1 MLMPG
6 YYLWTIGCQMNQA
19 ESDRLGRLFELWG
32 YSLADKAEDA
42 ELILVNSCVVREHAE
57 NKVVNRLHL
66 LRSLKNK
73 NPKLKIALTGCL
85 VGQDISLIKKKF
97 PFVDYIFGPG
107 SMPDWREI
115 PEGFILPLRPPV
127 SANVTIMQGCNNF
140 CTYCVV
146 PYRRGREKSRSIAEI
161 GCEVAELVR
170 RGSREVVLLGQNV
183 DSYGHDL
190 PEKPCLADLLSAL
203 HDIPGLLR
211 IRFLTSHP
219 KDISQKLIDA
229 MAHLPKV
236 CRSLSLPVQSGDDT
250 ILAAMRRGYT
260 NQQYRE
266 LVERIKTAMPDISLQ
281 TDLIVGFPS
290 ENEEQFNQS
299 YKLMADIGYDAI
311 HVAAYS
317 PRPQTVAARDMAD
330 DVPVIEKKRRLKLIE
345 DLQKE
350 TVGKANAALMD
361 TFAEVLVEGL
371 QKNKWQGRT
380 LGGKLVFLESDLPL
394 EGCLV
399 KVKIFKTSPWSL
411 QAKLVNILES

>member
-1 MLMPG
+1 MPG

-19 ESDRLGRLFELWG
+19 ESERLGRLFELWG

-42 ELILVNSCVVREHAE
+42 ELVLVNSCVVREHAE
-57 NKVVNRLHL
+57 NKVINRLHI
-66 LRSLKNK
+66 LRKLKDK
-73 NPKLKIALTGCL
+73 NPRLKIALTGCL
-85 VGQDISLIKKKF
+85 VGQDIAFVRKKF
-97 PFVDYIFGPG
+97 PFVDYIFQPG
-107 SMPDWREI
+107 ALPDWGEI
-115 PEGFILPLRPPV
+115 PEGFILPLKPPV
-127 SANVTIMQGCNNF
+127 SASITIMQGCDNF
-140 CTYCVV
+140 CTYCIV
-146 PYRRGREKSRSIAEI
+146 PYRRGREKSRSISEI
-161 GCEVAELVR
+161 CCEAAELVR

-190 PEKPCLADLLSAL
+190 PEKPCLADLLYAL
-203 HDIPGLLR
+203 SDIPGLFR

-229 MAHLPKV
+229 MASLPKV
-236 CRSLSLPVQSGDDT
+236 CHSLSLPVQAGADT

-260 NQQYRE
+260 SEQYRE
-266 LVERIKTAMPDISLQ
+266 LVGRLKTAMPDISLQ

-290 ENEEQFNQS
+290 ETAEQFDQS
-299 YKLMADIGYDAI
+299 YKLMSDIGYDAI

-317 PRPQTVAARDMAD
+317 PRPQTAAARDMAD
-330 DVPVIEKKRRLKLIE
+330 DVPLAEKKRRLKLIE

-350 TVGKANAALMD
+350 TVSKANSALVD
-361 TFAEVLVEGL
+361 TFAEVLVEGR

-399 KVKIFKTSPWSL
+399 EVKIFKASPWSL
-411 QAKLVNILES
+411 QAKLVKILES

>member
-1 MLMPG
+1 MVRAVCR
-6 YYLWTIGCQMNQA
+6 IGA
-19 ESDRLGRLFELWG
+19 
-32 YSLADKAEDA
+32 
-42 ELILVNSCVVREHAE
+42 
-57 NKVVNRLHL
+57 
-66 LRSLKNK
+66 
-73 NPKLKIALTGCL
+73 
-85 VGQDISLIKKKF
+85 
-97 PFVDYIFGPG
+97 
-107 SMPDWREI
+107 I

-330 DVPVIEKKRRLKLIE
+330 DVPVIEKKRR
-345 DLQKE
+345 
-350 TVGKANAALMD
+350 
-361 TFAEVLVEGL
+361 
-371 QKNKWQGRT
+371 
-380 LGGKLVFLESDLPL
+380 
-394 EGCLV
+394 
-399 KVKIFKTSPWSL
+399 
-411 QAKLVNILES
+411 

>member
-1 MLMPG
+1 MPG

-19 ESDRLGRLFELWG
+19 ESERLGRLFELWG

-42 ELILVNSCVVREHAE
+42 ELVLVNSCVVREHAE
-57 NKVVNRLHL
+57 NKVINRLHI
-66 LRSLKNK
+66 LRKLKDK
-73 NPKLKIALTGCL
+73 NPRLKIALTGCL
-85 VGQDISLIKKKF
+85 VGQDIASVRKKF
-97 PFVDYIFGPG
+97 TFVDYIFQPG
-107 SMPDWREI
+107 ALPDWGEI
-115 PEGFILPLRPPV
+115 PEGFILPLKPPV
-127 SANVTIMQGCNNF
+127 SVSITIMQGCDNF
-140 CTYCVV
+140 CTYCIV
-146 PYRRGREKSRSIAEI
+146 PYRRGREKSRSISEI
-161 GCEVAELVR
+161 CCEAAELVR

-190 PEKPCLADLLSAL
+190 PEKPCLADLLYAL
-203 HDIPGLLR
+203 SDIPGLLR

-229 MAHLPKV
+229 MASLPKV
-236 CRSLSLPVQSGDDT
+236 CHSLSLPVQAGADT

-260 NQQYRE
+260 SEQYRE
-266 LVERIKTAMPDISLQ
+266 LVGRLKTAMPDISLQ

-290 ENEEQFNQS
+290 ETAEQFDQS
-299 YKLMADIGYDAI
+299 YKLMSDIGYDAI

-317 PRPQTVAARDMAD
+317 PRPQTAAARDMAD
-330 DVPVIEKKRRLKLIE
+330 DVPVAEKKRRLKLIE

-350 TVGKANAALMD
+350 TVSKANSALVD
-361 TFAEVLVEGL
+361 TFAEVLVEGR

-399 KVKIFKTSPWSL
+399 EVKIFKASPWSL
-411 QAKLVNILES
+411 QAKLVKILES